1 MIQVGVVSGMEAT
14 TIDPVGNT
22 PMLIRDN
29 LVDASCI
36 RGIGSRALELF
47 AKLAGA
53 EEDPVVLIST
63 VELVFELSD
72 GIEHSR
78 EVILMSECH

>member
-1 MIQVGVVSGMEAT
+1 MIQVGVVSGIEAA
-14 TIDPVGNT
+14 TIDPIRHT
-22 PMLIRDN
+22 PMFIGDDLIN
-29 LVDASCI
+29 ASCI
-36 RGIGSRALELF
+36 RGIGSRAFEVF
-47 AKLAGA
+47 AEFAGT

-63 VELVFELSD
+63 VELVLELSD